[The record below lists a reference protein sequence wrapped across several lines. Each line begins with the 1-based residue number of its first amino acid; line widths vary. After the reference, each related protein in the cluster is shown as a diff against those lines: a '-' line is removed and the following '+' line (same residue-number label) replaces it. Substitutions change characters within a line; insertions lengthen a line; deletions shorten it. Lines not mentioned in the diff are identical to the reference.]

1 MVIHILLSNFF
12 CKIPWFYLNIR
23 KRTFQIIMQYMC
35 IKKCRLSKND
45 PNIKKVLQY
54 SHINV
59 LVFLYVYCTL
69 KMILISFEI
78 ATHQKSKLQLDC
90 NTLENQT
97 LIQAHGICHFC
108 LFICITCISKESQ
121 NIKLALAMNTG
132 KNETLST
139 I

>member
-1 MVIHILLSNFF
+1 
-12 CKIPWFYLNIR
+12 
-23 KRTFQIIMQYMC
+23 MC
-35 IKKCRLSKND
+35 IKKCRLSKNI
-45 PNIKKVLQY
+45 PNIKKVLQFNTAILMY
-54 SHINV
+54 WYFCMCIAHWKWSW
-59 LVFLYVYCTL
+59 LAL
-69 KMILISFEI
+69 KF
-78 ATHQKSKLQLDC
+78 ATHQKSKLHLDC

-108 LFICITCISKESQ
+108 LFICITCISKENQ